1 MYRVPTKKEPKKYDL
16 PPQPNRNQS
25 GEKPNF
31 IQRNKEVQSTKRLT
45 DKNIKNA
52 TIPKPTIQKTIPQK
66 LEHLEK
72 AV

>member
-1 MYRVPTKKEPKKYDL
+1 MYHLPTKKEPKKHD
-16 PPQPNRNQS
+16 PPIQPNRNQS

-52 TIPKPTIQKTIPQK
+52 TIPKPTTQKTIPQK
-66 LEHLEK
+66 VEHLEK